1 MIRRNPRP
9 APIPYGA
16 MGGNVVS
23 IDPSGR
29 ALVRNWESLPLIEV
43 AIRARS
49 LGMLVGRMPEDVWC
63 EYLRM
68 RSLLFQMGM
77 RR

>member
-1 MIRRNPRP
+1 MRP

-23 IDPSGR
+23 IDPTGR
-29 ALVRNWESLPLIEV
+29 ALVRDWESLPLMQI
-43 AIRARS
+43 ATRAQS
-49 LGMLVGRMPEDVWC
+49 LGMLVGRLPPDVWR

-77 RR
+77 RDRR